1 MKHLKS
7 YKLFES
13 VSEIIE
19 FIDYLKHDLEDDGFN
34 IRQSDSSF
42 EFMKD
47 KWKNIRR
54 NDSSWESRRKEF
66 EFYKGKEV
74 EVFEILTNRN
84 IKTPMRILNP
94 SVFNVYDVIPHV
106 RRLLDY
112 AKSLGYNHFE
122 IRKICQMSRRSQ
134 DVTNQ
139 FISGRKLGDSA
150 KRDIRILQILIMK

>member
-1 MKHLKS
+1 MKYLQSKS
-7 YKLFES
+7 IFES
-13 VSEIIE
+13 TSELLE
-19 FIDYLKHDLEDDGFN
+19 FINYLKYDLEDDGFT
-34 IRQSDSSF
+34 IRQSESF

-54 NDSSWESRRKEF
+54 NDSSWEARRREF

-122 IRKICQMSRRSQ
+122 IRKICQMSRKSQ

-150 KRDIRILQILIMK
+150 KREIHILQILIMK

>member
-1 MKHLKS
+1 MKYLQSKS
-7 YKLFES
+7 VFES
-13 VSEIIE
+13 TSELLE
-19 FIDYLKHDLEDDGFN
+19 FINYLKYDLEDDGFT
-34 IRQSDSSF
+34 IRQSESF

-54 NDSSWESRRKEF
+54 NDSSWEARRREF

-122 IRKICQMSRRSQ
+122 IRKICQMSRKSQ

-150 KRDIRILQILIMK
+150 KREIHILQILIMK